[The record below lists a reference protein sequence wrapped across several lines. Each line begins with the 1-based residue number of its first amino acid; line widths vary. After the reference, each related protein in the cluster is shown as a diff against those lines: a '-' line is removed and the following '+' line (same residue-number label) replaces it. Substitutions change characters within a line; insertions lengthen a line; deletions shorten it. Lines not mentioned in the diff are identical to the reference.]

1 MLPEEDK
8 YKPFFLRHEDF
19 KNIYYDSDLSD
30 LRKTVRHLDDVLKV
44 MNLRF
49 ERSKTLTIA
58 KSVFD
63 YVTQKEMY
71 FHYPH
76 MYYDLRFGDV
86 RICVGKKRFRGKN
99 LYFVSCCGWRPV
111 SKHFMDNSNEL
122 GYFPDEDVNK
132 VLEGFAEI
140 VRDFILTKLSSLF

>member
-1 MLPEEDK
+1 MDD

-30 LRKTVRHLDDVLKV
+30 LRKTVQHLNDVLKA

-71 FHYPH
+71 FYYPH
-76 MYYDLRFGDV
+76 MYYDMRFGDV
-86 RICVGKKRFRGKN
+86 RICVGKKRFHGKN

-111 SKHFMDNSNEL
+111 GKHFMDHSNEL

-132 VLEGFAEI
+132 VLEGFAE
-140 VRDFILTKLSSLF
+140 VVKDFILTKLSSLF

>member
-1 MLPEEDK
+1 MEDSK
-8 YKPFFLRHEDF
+8 NDFKPYFLKHEDF
-19 KNIYYDSDLSD
+19 KNCYYDTDFSE
-30 LRKTVRHLDDVLKV
+30 LRKTVNHLNEILKA

-49 ERSKTLTIA
+49 ERSKTICIA

-63 YVTQKEMY
+63 YVTQKELY

-86 RICVGKKRFRGKN
+86 RICVAKKRFKGKN
-99 LYFVSCCGWRPV
+99 LYFVNCCGWRPV
-111 SKHFMDNSNEL
+111 SKHFMNNSNEL
-122 GYFPDEDVNK
+122 GYFPNEDVNK
-132 VLEGFAEI
+132 VLEGFSEI

>member
-1 MLPEEDK
+1 MEEDN

-19 KNIYYDSDLSD
+19 KNVYYDSDFED
-30 LRKTVRHLDDVLKV
+30 IRKTVQHLGDVLKA

-49 ERSKTLTIA
+49 ERSKTLCIA

-63 YVTQKEMY
+63 YATQRELY
-71 FHYPH
+71 IHYPH

-86 RICVGKKRFRGKN
+86 RICVGKKRFHGKN
-99 LYFVSCCGWRPV
+99 LYFVNCCGWRPN

-122 GYFPDEDVNK
+122 GYFPNESIEP
-132 VLEGFAEI
+132 VLSGFSEI
-140 VRDFILTKLSSLF
+140 VRDFILTKLSALF

>member
-1 MLPEEDK
+1 MSLEEDK

-19 KNIYYDSDLSD
+19 KNCYYDTDLTD
-30 LRKTVRHLDDVLKV
+30 IRKTVNHLNDVLKA
-44 MNLRF
+44 MTLRY

-63 YVTQKEMY
+63 YVTQRELY
-71 FHYPH
+71 IHYPH
-76 MYYDLRFGDV
+76 MYYDMRFGDV
-86 RICVGKKRFRGKN
+86 RICVGKKRFHGKN
-99 LYFVSCCGWRPV
+99 LYFVNCCGWLPT
-111 SKHFMDNSNEL
+111 SKKFMDYSNEL

-140 VRDFILTKLSSLF
+140 VREFILTKLSSLF

>member
-1 MLPEEDK
+1 MEEDK

-19 KNIYYDSDLSD
+19 KNVYYDSDLND
-30 LRKTVRHLDDVLKV
+30 IRKTVKHLDDVLKA

-49 ERSKTLTIA
+49 ERSKTLCIA

-63 YVTQKEMY
+63 YATQRELY
-71 FHYPH
+71 IHYPH

-99 LYFVSCCGWRPV
+99 LYFVNCCGWHPT
-111 SKHFMDNSNEL
+111 SKYFMDNSNEL
-122 GYFPDEDVNK
+122 GYFPNESIEF
-132 VLEGFAEI
+132 VLSGFSEI
-140 VRDFILTKLSSLF
+140 VRDFILTKLSALF